1 MTELYV
7 FRGTAMVRSRRASS
21 KVFGGNWMRVFRE
34 AWNS

>member
-7 FRGTAMVRSRRASS
+7 FRGTAIGEVEEG
-21 KVFGGNWMRVFRE
+21 VLEGFWGNWMRVFRD